1 MRAGD
6 TVQQQQQ
13 QLIAVFVCDLMRVR
27 ACVCV
32 CVVCG
37 HCVCGDTFAARLSKM
52 LVLSPLITFTLAARH
67 AICPITIADT
77 INVESEQHQQQQ

>member
-13 QLIAVFVCDLMRVR
+13 QLIAVSVWVLLRVH
-27 ACVCV
+27 AYVCV
-32 CVVCG
+32 CG
-37 HCVCGDTFAARLSKM
+37 ECVCGDTFAARLGEM

-67 AICPITIADT
+67 AICPITIVDT
-77 INVESEQHQQQQ
+77 INDESEQQQQQQ

>member
-13 QLIAVFVCDLMRVR
+13 LNAVFVCVLLRVY
-27 ACVCV
+27 AYVYVCV
-32 CVVCG
+32 CG
-37 HCVCGDTFAARLSKM
+37 ECVCGDTFAARLGEM

-67 AICPITIADT
+67 AICPITIVDT
-77 INVESEQHQQQQ
+77 INDESEQQQQQQ